1 MKIHQGLENFPN
13 IKNAIVTSGTFD
25 GVHLGH
31 LKILR
36 RLKEITEACNGE
48 SVLITFWP
56 HPRLVLQPDYNLK
69 LLTDFDEKVR
79 LLEKFGIDHLVVIP
93 FTKAFSKLSS
103 EAFVEE
109 ILIKKINTKKLVI
122 GFNHHF
128 GRNREGSFEYLM
140 QHADKYGFDIEEIER
155 QDVAQ
160 IGVSSTKI
168 RKALKRGEV
177 DVAAKLLGRNHSLT
191 GKVIH
196 GNKNGKKIGFATANI
211 VINDPYKLVPV
222 DGVYAVKVLY
232 DGEEFDGMLNIGHRP
247 TIKDNNK
254 TIEVHIFDFT
264 KDIYEEELKIAFV
277 KRIRDEMKFVG
288 LGALKQQLKKDKKEV
303 LEILKSR

>member
-1 MKIHQGLENFPN
+1 VKIHQGLENFPN